1 MRLRT
6 FSMRRRVARMVLRKS
21 RFNIRYKH
29 KKKNG
34 TKDLK
39 VKYGR
44 LKADIEEIGKEQ
56 KSIKEGQSQVREKF
70 KAIEMECQ
78 VLKKETELIIQRSA
92 LTRLRLALLFHI
104 LKAREE
110 GDFAKAAQLT
120 QLLRLVFY
128 HGFASNINKN

>member
-29 KKKNG
+29 KKNG

-78 VLKKETELIIQRSA
+78 MLKKETELIIQRSA

-120 QLLRLVFY
+120 QLLRELI
-128 HGFASNINKN
+128 SRDNIQ

>member
-1 MRLRT
+1 MKLRI
-6 FSMRRRVARMVLRKS
+6 FSMRRRVARMVLRKG
-21 RFNIRYKH
+21 RFNIQYKH
-29 KKKNG
+29 KKNG
-34 TKDLK
+34 TNDLK
-39 VKYGR
+39 GKYRR

-78 VLKKETELIIQRSA
+78 VLKKETELITQRSA
-92 LTRLRLALLFHI
+92 LTHLRLALLFHI

-120 QLLRLVFY
+120 QWLRELI
-128 HGFASNINKN
+128 ARDNMQ

>member
-1 MRLRT
+1 MRLRI

-21 RFNIRYKH
+21 CFNILYRH
-29 KKKNG
+29 KKNG

-39 VKYGR
+39 VKYRR

-78 VLKKETELIIQRSA
+78 VLKKETELIIQQSA

-104 LKAREE
+104 LKVREE
-110 GDFAKAAQLT
+110 GDFAKAAQLS
-120 QLLRLVFY
+120 QLLRELI
-128 HGFASNINKN
+128 ARDNKQ

>member
-21 RFNIRYKH
+21 PFNIRYKL
-29 KKKNG
+29 KKNG